1 MPMTKRPKTPCGL
14 SRLLALVLFCTL
26 CLPAISASVDQ
37 KRFDSFIEKHANGWI
52 DWDKG
57 LIYGIG
63 RGYLAKNRNNRP
75 LSQGVAGVLASGN
88 IVKLASGIHLD
99 EARTL
104 ESLGGDR
111 VTIKLEAFLRDRE
124 YQSEFVDDGSDPYYE
139 VIKVAEMKGLS
150 GLTAKLLKQLDNEPS
165 WRDFPVQTLKPR
177 AELDDQDQ
185 PWLVLDAR
193 DLANNDRV
201 EPAIFPKIVG
211 ENGEPVYELSRV
223 EEAALVNRGM
233 MRYVVSDKSAAE
245 LRADHRLLDRLLAK
259 AAPVWGGVGEAWAET
274 VEKTLEIPVA
284 PAPATPPRQRREKRG
299 QYIVKNVTGV
309 QGLARTNL
317 VISSRDAMALKA
329 EDAASRILR
338 KCRVL
343 VIVSSPIGGIEGAL
357 PTRLASFNHG
367 VVNNPED
374 S

>member
-1 MPMTKRPKTPCGL
+1 M
-14 SRLLALVLFCTL
+14 
-26 CLPAISASVDQ
+26 
-37 KRFDSFIEKHANGWI
+37 
-52 DWDKG
+52 
-57 LIYGIG
+57 
-63 RGYLAKNRNNRP
+63 
-75 LSQGVAGVLASGN
+75 LASGN

-99 EARTL
+99 DARTL
-104 ESLGGDR
+104 ESLGSDR

-124 YQSEFVDDGSDPYYE
+124 YQSKFVDDGGDPYYE

-177 AELDDQDQ
+177 AELDDHDQ

-193 DLANNDRV
+193 NLANNDRV

-211 ENGEPVYELSRV
+211 ENGESVYELSLV

-259 AAPVWGGVGEAWAET
+259 AAPVWGGVGEARAET
-274 VEKTLEIPVA
+274 VEKTLNIPVA
-284 PAPATPPRQRREKRG
+284 PAPATQSRQRRQKRE
-299 QYIVKNVTGV
+299 QYVVKSVTGV

-357 PTRLASFNHG
+357 PTAWPARSGSATMS
-367 VVNNPED
+367 
-374 S
+374 

>member
-1 MPMTKRPKTPCGL
+1 MTKRPKSPCRF
-14 SRLLALVLFCTL
+14 SRVLALVLFCIL

-99 EARTL
+99 DARTL
-104 ESLGGDR
+104 ESLGSDR
-111 VTIKLEAFLRDRE
+111 VTIKLETFLRDKE

-139 VIKVAEMKGLS
+139 VIKVAKMKGLS
-150 GLTAKLLKQLDNEPS
+150 GLTAKLLKHLDNEPS

-177 AELDDQDQ
+177 AELDDHDQ

-193 DLANNDRV
+193 DLTNNDRV
-201 EPAIFPKIVG
+201 EPAMFPKIVG
-211 ENGEPVYELSRV
+211 ENGETVYELSRV

-233 MRYVVSDKSAAE
+233 MRYVVSNKSAAE

-259 AAPVWGGVGEAWAET
+259 AAPVWGGVGEARAET
-274 VEKTLEIPVA
+274 VEKTLNIPVA
-284 PAPATPPRQRREKRG
+284 PAPATPPRQRRQKRE
-299 QYIVKNVTGV
+299 QYIVKSVTGV

-357 PTRLASFNHG
+357 PNRLAALNHG
-367 VVNNPED
+367 VINNPED